1 MEELM
6 DAPVEEGEQPKS
18 AAQIVAEVLTKECPS
33 STFLQNVGLEKISS
47 WNKTTRSGAVVAAQ
61 VTDLQ
66 EKLER
71 SELQGEAMREEL
83 VVLKKKSQD
92 AKAAQA
98 KRDEEHDLLVKR
110 LEENDERFNHL
121 LGLLASKAT
130 GIGK

>member
-6 DAPVEEGEQPKS
+6 ATPVEEGEQPKS
-18 AAQIVAEVLTKECPS
+18 AAQIVAEVLTKESPS
-33 STFLQNVGLEKISS
+33 STFLQNVGLEKSS
-47 WNKTTRSGAVVAAQ
+47 FRNKIIRSGVVVAAQ

-71 SELQGEAMREEL
+71 SKLQGEAMQEEL

-92 AKAAQA
+92 VEAAQA
-98 KRDEEHDLLVKR
+98 KRDEEHELLVKR

>member
-1 MEELM
+1 
-6 DAPVEEGEQPKS
+6 
-18 AAQIVAEVLTKECPS
+18 VLTKECPS
-33 STFLQNVGLEKISS
+33 STFLQNVGLEKSS
-47 WNKTTRSGAVVAAQ
+47 FRNKTTRSGAIVAAQ

-71 SELQGEAMREEL
+71 SELQGEAMGEEL
-83 VVLKKKSQD
+83 AMLKKKSQD
-92 AKAAQA
+92 AEVAQA

-110 LEENDERFNHL
+110 LEENDESFNHL